1 MNDARTSPIRA
12 AIFDIGG
19 VLTVSPVHRIIDFCR
34 RHGIPDEVR
43 YAIFA
48 PHDGPW
54 GRFERSEIGPE
65 AFAAEFDALVHPT
78 GAAVTGREFLE
89 WFGQGFE
96 PRPEMIA
103 VVRHLRGRLRLGCIT
118 NNVPADGRGRER
130 PFDPYELF
138 DVVVESSKVGLRKP
152 DPRIYLLACEQ
163 LGIAPAEA
171 VLLDDLGEN
180 LKAARAL
187 GMVTIKVDPSPS
199 AIDELERILGWPLPR
214 QHEDLS

>member
-1 MNDARTSPIRA
+1 MNDARPSSIRA

-34 RHGIPDEVR
+34 RHGIPDDVR

-65 AFAAEFDALVHPT
+65 AFAAEFDALVRPA

-89 WFGQGFE
+89 WFGRGFE

-163 LGIAPAEA
+163 LGIEPPEA
-171 VLLDDLGEN
+171 VFLDDLGEN
-180 LKAARAL
+180 LKVARAL

-199 AIDELERILGWPLPR
+199 AIDELERVLGWPLPR
-214 QHEDLS
+214 LHENLS

>member
-1 MNDARTSPIRA
+1 MNESRSASIRA

-65 AFAAEFDALVHPT
+65 EFASAFDALVRPA
-78 GAAVTGREFLE
+78 GAAVSGREFLE

-103 VVRHLRGRLRLGCIT
+103 VVRHLRGRLLLGCIT
-118 NNVPADGRGRER
+118 NNVPNDGRGRER

-152 DPRIYLLACEQ
+152 DPRIYQLTCDQ
-163 LGIAPAEA
+163 LGIQPPEA
-171 VLLDDLGEN
+171 VFLDDLGEN

-187 GMVTIKVDPSPS
+187 GMVTIKVDPTPS
-199 AIDELERILGWPLPR
+199 AIDELERVLGVPLPR
-214 QHEDLS
+214 VQPNHS